1 MSSIQKKI
9 IIKTKKQEN
18 KTYNQEKN
26 KEIIFLAKNEKDDTK
41 KN

>member
-9 IIKTKKQEN
+9 IRKTKKQEY

-26 KEIIFLAKNEKDDTK
+26 EEIIFGQK
-41 KN
+41 

>member
-18 KTYNQEKN
+18 KTYNQVKN